1 MGWLVEDRGMC
12 AALMAA
18 CGILLA
24 LRPTRGKARAVWIGL
39 WTAGLINAL
48 ALNLQ
53 EPNLLG
59 ANVAHHYLGAKY
71 PFPYQDFYKLVQAA
85 LSKSQI
91 GIRDLGHPSDLL
103 YPDARSSRA
112 YYIDL
117 MRTAGVAF
125 DPLAPLDELA
135 RRADESGAIA
145 RESERLLKQGLPA
158 GQIDGFRHDVRLAV
172 SGRRNRPLTD
182 DFGFNGS
189 PFYALVRQADPTLHL
204 PFGRGTALLNL
215 AWQILAVILLAW
227 LGGKALGLD
236 TNGRLAIGA
245 LIFASWDFVAFALPG
260 LIFGELWLPI
270 AVAVLA
276 MRQRRAVAAGIAI
289 AWAGLI
295 KIFPLILALPMIV
308 RLIRP
313 SPGVGAQPRGL
324 GVSLW
329 SVRFVGACA
338 VGVLVL
344 GLVALLCGRSWLDF
358 LHKIT
363 VEFQSGLLFD
373 NNVSRRAVLEA
384 LGVHDSFLDPVLSL
398 VALCALVMM
407 FVDDGDKKFPAALA
421 RRSLVLLA
429 SLGWVVQS
437 WLNYYTIAPFLLL
450 PWYAQKHR
458 MGAAVASGLST
469 LWESTP

>member
-1 MGWLVEDRGMC
+1 MGWIC

-24 LRPTRGKARAVWIGL
+24 LRPARGKARAVWIGL
-39 WTAGLINAL
+39 WIVGLINAL

-59 ANVAHHYLGAKY
+59 ANVVHYYLGAKY
-71 PFPYQDFYKLVQAA
+71 PFPYEDFYKLVQAA
-85 LSKSQI
+85 QSKSQV
-91 GIRDLGHPSDLL
+91 GIRDLDHPSALL
-103 YPDARSSRA
+103 YPDARSRRA
-112 YYIDL
+112 YHIDL

-125 DPLAPLDELA
+125 DPLAPLDELE
-135 RRADESGAIA
+135 RRAEESGAIT
-145 RESERLLKQGLPA
+145 RVSQRLLEQGLPA
-158 GQIDGFRHDVRLAV
+158 GQIDGFRQDVRLAV

-189 PFYALVRQADPTLHL
+189 PFYALVRHADPTLHF

-227 LGGKALGLD
+227 LVGRALGLD
-236 TNGRLAIGA
+236 TDGRLAIGA
-245 LIFASWDFVAFALPG
+245 LLLASWDFVAFTLPG

-276 MRQRRAVAAGIAI
+276 MRQRRAVAAGVAI

-313 SPGVGAQPRGL
+313 SPGVEAQPKGM

-329 SVRFVGACA
+329 SLRLVGSCA
-338 VGVLVL
+338 VTVLVL

-358 LHKIT
+358 FHKIAI
-363 VEFQSGLLFD
+363 EFQSGLLFD
-373 NNVSRRAVLEA
+373 NNVSRSAVA
-384 LGVHDSFLDPVLSL
+384 GAFGVHHSFITMGRMTTRGSGRRCL
-398 VALCALVMM
+398 VALSSSW
-407 FVDDGDKKFPAALA
+407 PH
-421 RRSLVLLA
+421 
-429 SLGWVVQS
+429 WVGS
-437 WLNYYTIAPFLLL
+437 CKA
-450 PWYAQKHR
+450 
-458 MGAAVASGLST
+458 G
-469 LWESTP
+469 